1 MGDNL
6 SSIFAGVA
14 QSVVQLIRNQQVAC
28 SSHVTSSNNKGQSK
42 DWPLLLETYGDL
54 IGFLRS
60 ESAKTARATADC
72 GSFRNFP
79 HNFHKCEKTGEES
92 E

>member
-60 ESAKTARATADC
+60 ESAKTARATAVPF
-72 GSFRNFP
+72 G
-79 HNFHKCEKTGEES
+79 NFHTIFHNCEKTGEES